1 VNTTNFDAG
10 GGTMI
15 VNEGSVAIA
24 ENTHIDM
31 GGNRITNVAPG
42 VDGTD
47 AVNMNQLGTV
57 ANSLSRDIRR
67 VDREARAGTASAAAM
82 ANLPQAYLPGKS
94 MFAVAGAG
102 HRGES
107 GYAAGLS
114 TISDN
119 GKWVIK
125 GSVAGN
131 SRGDVTYGAGVGYQ
145 W

>member
-1 VNTTNFDAG
+1 
-10 GGTMI
+10 MI

-24 ENTHIDM
+24 ENTHINM

-47 AVNMNQLGTV
+47 AVNVNQLNAV
-57 ANSLSRDIRR
+57 AGSVNGLSRDIRR